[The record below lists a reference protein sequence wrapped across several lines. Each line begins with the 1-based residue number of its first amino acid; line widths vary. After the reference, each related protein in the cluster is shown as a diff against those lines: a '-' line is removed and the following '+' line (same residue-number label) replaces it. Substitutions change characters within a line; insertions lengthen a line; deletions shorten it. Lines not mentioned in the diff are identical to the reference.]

1 VCDLGR
7 VLRLDARRTAL
18 LFAVPVLAAVGVA
31 AAWPSLIPGV
41 AYWDNAVIAIST
53 SIRFLGPVA
62 AALAAWVAMRERR
75 LDYLRGLAVRSPATG
90 PLLDLA
96 LLTAVALA
104 AYGIVTLVIV
114 SETLLREEAGRLRP
128 LGILAGGTA
137 LVLYVVIGYLTGRSV
152 PRPWIVPATALAS
165 WLWAALRPESA
176 PWWNLLP
183 PAVLGH
189 VEPFA
194 GLRTAVAAHQLLWS
208 LSLITI
214 LVLGYVWAVTRRGL
228 LIVPLATA
236 LVVSGISMDR
246 LRSFDGVGTLPSAPG
261 LTCREWPLTVCVHP
275 ALRAA
280 LPSLAA
286 QVTPLAARLT
296 GTPGAF
302 TRVEQRPPHEPVEVQ
317 GGIAHIHLSD
327 LAPGYE
333 RRVEEE
339 IQAGLVN
346 DPACRDPLRARGA
359 AYSALVS
366 AWLLDKEPL
375 NPPRTAAARRFARWS
390 EQQRRG
396 WLRAHYTGYHRCE
409 LTDDDFR
416 TP

>member
-1 VCDLGR
+1 

-18 LFAVPVLAAVGVA
+18 LFAVPVLAVAGVA
-31 AAWPSLIPGV
+31 AAWWNLIPGV

-53 SIRFLGPVA
+53 SVRVLGPIA

-75 LDYLRGLAVRSPATG
+75 LDYLRGLAARSPATG

-104 AYGIVTLVIV
+104 AYGIVTIVIV
-114 SETLLREEAGRLRP
+114 GETLLREEAGRLRP

-137 LVLYVVIGYLTGRSV
+137 LTLYVVIGYLTGRLV
-152 PRPWIVPATALAS
+152 HRPWIVPATAAAT
-165 WLWAALRPESA
+165 WLWAVLRPVGA
-176 PWWNLLP
+176 AWWSLLP

-194 GLRTAVAAHQLLWS
+194 GLRTGVAAHQVLWS
-208 LSLITI
+208 SGLITV
-214 LVLGYVWAVTRRGL
+214 LVVGYVWGVTRRGL
-228 LIVPLATA
+228 LIVPIATA
-236 LVVSGISMDR
+236 LVATAISTDR
-246 LRSFDGVGTLPSAPG
+246 LRAYDGVAVVASAPG

-280 LPSLAA
+280 LPSLTA

-302 TRVEQRPPHEPVEVQ
+302 TRVEQRPEHEPVEVQ
-317 GGIAHIHLSD
+317 GGIARIHLSD

-333 RRVEEE
+333 RRAEEE

-346 DPACRDPLRARGA
+346 GPACHDPLRRRGA
-359 AYSALVS
+359 DYNVMVS
-366 AWLLDKEPL
+366 AWLLDSEAQ
-375 NPPRTAAARRFARWS
+375 NSPRTQAARRFAGWT
-390 EQQRRG
+390 EQQRRT

-416 TP
+416 SP